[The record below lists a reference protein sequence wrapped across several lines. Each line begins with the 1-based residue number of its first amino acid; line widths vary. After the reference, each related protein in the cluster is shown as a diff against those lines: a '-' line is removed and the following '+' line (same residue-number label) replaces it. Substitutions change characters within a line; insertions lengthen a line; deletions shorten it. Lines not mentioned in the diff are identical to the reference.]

1 MDYLPATNDQKV
13 FRHSSISQFKTTL
26 SVMKRGEWLPI
37 VADVIEYIYCDRSVS
52 HKAGISDK
60 PDIGFTYPVAE
71 CRYFSDVYL
80 LGHNKPTL
88 TEAMR
93 AKGAPFSRRPRTAR
107 STTRSS
113 SFSLTSRRRTT
124 PTVSAAKE
132 NISLSALILFHIRPR
147 SG

>member
-37 VADVIEYIYCDRSVS
+37 VADVIEYIDCDRIVS

-80 LGHNKPTL
+80 LGHNKQTL
-88 TEAMR
+88 TEAMPEWFGTGFYEKWFDKDVLLNADTDSLGERNVAKLRVGLPYCR
-93 AKGAPFSRRPRTAR
+93 AEDTLEP
-107 STTRSS
+107 
-113 SFSLTSRRRTT
+113 
-124 PTVSAAKE
+124 VE
-132 NISLSALILFHIRPR
+132 
-147 SG
+147 